1 MSRCDEVRERL
12 WPLDRPRGVREGEEE
27 ARAHLE
33 ECSGCRAFFEHDAS
47 ISRALR
53 AHDLETRPPDEFR
66 ARVVEAIER
75 EAMRTPVRRLARAPW
90 LRTIPWV
97 AAAAVA
103 GVMFGMSRAAP
114 PGNTYAQDFLSRA
127 VEADAVLTPDD
138 AAVSAFF
145 MRELGVPVP
154 PVTVTSAPM
163 SRAMICLIDG
173 ARAALVEYEME
184 GYTLAHYRVP
194 RPDGDIS
201 PARPGMSE
209 ENGVCVYRWSDER
222 FQHALV
228 SDMPEE
234 RLLDVARTEFAAA
247 P

>member
-1 MSRCDEVRERL
+1 ML

-27 ARAHLE
+27 ARAHLK
-33 ECSGCRAFFEHDAS
+33 ECPGCRVFFEHDAS

-53 AHDLETRPPDEFR
+53 AHDLETRPPEEFR
-66 ARVVEAIER
+66 ARVVEAIAG
-75 EAMRTPVRRLARAPW
+75 EAVRPPVRRLAGASW

-103 GVMFGMSRAAP
+103 GVMFGLSRAAP
-114 PGNTYAQDFLSRA
+114 PAGDMYAQDFLSRA

-145 MRELGVPVP
+145 MRELGVPVA

-194 RPDGDIS
+194 RQQGDI
-201 PARPGMSE
+201 ATAKPGMSE
-209 ENGVCVYRWSDER
+209 ENGVCVYRWSDEM
-222 FQHALV
+222 FQNALV

-234 RLLDVARTEFAAA
+234 RLLDVVRTEFGAAA